1 MGLFA
6 VIPLDDAAVQRLK
19 NALNEIEGAT
29 QYNLDEVNDELM
41 KRYNFVLFEG
51 TPAGLSKEIIGRMGE
66 DMPNYIVF
74 DMKLVNIA
82 GYGPGAFIQWIQHH
96 GK

>member
-6 VIPLDDAAVQRLK
+6 VIPLEDAAVRPLK
-19 NALNEIEGAT
+19 SALTEIEGIT
-29 QYNLDEVNDELM
+29 EYNLDEINAELM

-51 TPAGLSKEIIGRMGE
+51 TPAGLSKAIMESMGE
-66 DMPNYIVF
+66 EIPNYLVF

-82 GYGPGAFIQWIQHH
+82 GYGPGAFIQWIQQH